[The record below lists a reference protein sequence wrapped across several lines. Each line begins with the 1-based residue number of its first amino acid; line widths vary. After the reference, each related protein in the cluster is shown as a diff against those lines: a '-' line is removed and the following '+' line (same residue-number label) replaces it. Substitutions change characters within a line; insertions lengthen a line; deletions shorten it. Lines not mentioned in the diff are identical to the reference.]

1 MLPETLYESDAMAN
15 RLIVAGMMMAA
26 AIAQPARAG
35 PADPVA
41 RITAYDNGIVEILKP
56 GLGLQARRDRFEALV
71 REYYDMPAIAALV
84 VGPKWA
90 SSSVPD
96 REAAIKALTR
106 HSALSLARNFVKF
119 GGERF
124 TVDPAVIDRGASR
137 IVRVRITSPGGSDTL
152 LYVLRPGSG
161 GWKIIDV
168 IAQGVSQ
175 LAVQRADVAASVA
188 AEGAGG
194 LAKRLAR
201 LDAGLR

>member
-1 MLPETLYESDAMAN
+1 MAN
-15 RLIVAGMMMAA
+15 RMTAAGLIVAAA
-26 AIAQPARAG
+26 MAQPARAEQ
-35 PADPVA
+35 ADPVA
-41 RITAYDNGIVEILKP
+41 RITAYDNGIVDILKQ
-56 GLGLQARRDRFEALV
+56 GLGLQARRDRFETLV
-71 REYYDMPAIAALV
+71 REYYDMPVIAALV

-90 SSSVPD
+90 NSSAPD

-124 TVDPAVIDRGASR
+124 TVDPAAIDRGASR
-137 IVRVRITSPGGSDTL
+137 IVRVRITSPGGSDSL
-152 LYVLRPGSG
+152 LYVLRQGSG

-194 LAKRLAR
+194 LAKRLTR
-201 LDAGLR
+201 LDAAVR